1 METPTQRLKMQKVV
15 SDWQVDIKIFAFS
28 STYNGKTASFQKPK
42 KLFIARHVD
51 VFLTL
56 GLFVEALKIQMEA
69 QACA

>member
-1 METPTQRLKMQKVV
+1 MVKQLV
-15 SDWQVDIKIFAFS
+15 SRNQ
-28 STYNGKTASFQKPK
+28 K